1 MQTIVYYVFSKTVK
15 LKGDVMRNLL
25 ILGAMFMGLT
35 LVGCGDDSDDT
46 AVEEEVEDTS
56 VENSD
61 GGDAESEETE

>member
-1 MQTIVYYVFSKTVK
+1 
-15 LKGDVMRNLL
+15 MRNLL

-46 AVEEEVEDTS
+46 AAEEVEDTS

-61 GGDAESEETE
+61 GDEAGSEETE